1 MLQSKVLITAILLC
15 LWLSPGASP
24 REWGVVDLFAG
35 EARIARMA
43 RQRGENA
50 CAMDINYHK
59 DSHIFDVNS
68 ARGFVFLGFG
78 HLEKLFSF
86 CAKGP
91 PHIYKDAQI
100 YIGYSAQTSDLFEVC
115 FPGIC

>member
-1 MLQSKVLITAILLC
+1 
-15 LWLSPGASP
+15 
-24 REWGVVDLFAG
+24 
-35 EARIARMA
+35 MA

-68 ARGFVFLGFG
+68 ASGFVFLGFG